1 MLKILTKE
9 KLFAMEENINTNKNF
24 YQKIKDSKTVNFI
37 NRLLSSPWGIAIIG
51 AICLLAFILEVELI
65 LYCFVAITV
74 LYICL
79 FAKDFLALMPIFV
92 FCYISPSTKNNPGIK
107 TDSMFYGPVGIAMLI
122 IVVVCV
128 TAILL
133 RIGFDKNMGYKKLFT
148 QKRSLIVGMLVL
160 GAAYLMSGIGNQ
172 NYTSIAGKNLVF
184 AALQF
189 ASIILLYFIF
199 TATINWQE
207 VRKDYF
213 AWLGVIMGLV
223 VCLQIAN
230 IYITAG
236 VIQNGVITRSKILTG
251 WGIYNNI
258 GALVSMSIPFA
269 FYLACKKKHTYIYL
283 ILATVLLVGLIC
295 SCSRGSI
302 VGGVFI
308 YAFSFIVTFFK
319 AENKKA
325 YRISSAVLIAVAVG
339 LCLIFSSTLIELFKK
354 VPSIIKNTSDNSLAF
369 NDSSRFKIYEK
380 GLHSFLQN
388 PIFGESFY
396 PTSYVPYGFSTIE
409 SFSSFFPPR
418 WHNTIIQILSSCGS
432 VGMLAYGFHRFQT
445 IKLIAKKP
453 SAEKSFIGLSILA
466 LLLMSLLDCHFFNVG
481 PTLIYSMMLAYA
493 ENIHQSNN

>member
-1 MLKILTKE
+1 MNDATAK
-9 KLFAMEENINTNKNF
+9 TNQNC
-24 YQKIKDSKTVNFI
+24 YQKIKNSKAVEFI
-37 NRLLSSPWGIAIIG
+37 NKILASPWGIAIIG
-51 AICLLAFILEVELI
+51 AICLFAHIIEVELI
-65 LYCFVAITV
+65 LYCFVAV
-74 LYICL
+74 AVVYICL
-79 FAKDFLALMPIFV
+79 FAKDFLALMPIFI

-107 TDSMFYGPVGIAMLI
+107 TDSMFYGPVGIIMLV
-122 IVVVCV
+122 IVAIAIVS
-128 TAILL
+128 ILL

-148 QKRSLIVGMLVL
+148 QKRSLIIGMLVL

-172 NYTSIAGKNLVF
+172 NYSEVAGKNLIF
-184 AALQF
+184 AAIQF

-199 TATINWQE
+199 TATIDWQS

-213 AWLGVIMGLV
+213 AWLGVIMGIV
-223 VCLQIAN
+223 VCLQIFN
-230 IYITAG
+230 IYVTAG
-236 VIQNGVITRSKILTG
+236 VIQNGVINRSKILTG

-269 FYLACKKKHTYIYL
+269 FYLACKKKHNYIYL
-283 ILATVLLVGLIC
+283 ILATFLLIGLIC

-319 AENKKA
+319 AENKKVF
-325 YRISSAVLIAVAVG
+325 RISSAVLIGVVVI

-354 VPSIIKNTSDNSLAF
+354 VPSIIKNTQDNSIAF
-369 NDSSRFKIYEK
+369 NDSSRFKIYEN
-380 GLHSFLQN
+380 GFYSFLNN

-418 WHNTIIQILSSCGS
+418 WHNTVIQILSSCGS
-432 VGMLAYGFHRFQT
+432 VGMIAYGFHRFQT

-453 SAEKSFIGLSILA
+453 STEKSFIGLSILA

-481 PTLIYSMMLAYA
+481 PTLIYSMMLAFA
-493 ENIHQSNN
+493 ENIHISNN

>member
-1 MLKILTKE
+1 M
-9 KLFAMEENINTNKNF
+9 
-24 YQKIKDSKTVNFI
+24 
-37 NRLLSSPWGIAIIG
+37 
-51 AICLLAFILEVELI
+51 
-65 LYCFVAITV
+65 
-74 LYICL
+74 
-79 FAKDFLALMPIFV
+79 
-92 FCYISPSTKNNPGIK
+92 
-107 TDSMFYGPVGIAMLI
+107 
-122 IVVVCV
+122 
-128 TAILL
+128 
-133 RIGFDKNMGYKKLFT
+133 
-148 QKRSLIVGMLVL
+148 
-160 GAAYLMSGIGNQ
+160 
-172 NYTSIAGKNLVF
+172 
-184 AALQF
+184 
-189 ASIILLYFIF
+189 LYFIF
-199 TATINWQE
+199 TATIDWQS

-213 AWLGVIMGLV
+213 AWLGVIMGIV
-223 VCLQIAN
+223 VCLQIFN

-236 VIQNGVITRSKILTG
+236 VIQDGVINRSRILTG

-269 FYLACKKKHTYIYL
+269 FYLACKKKHNYIYL
-283 ILATVLLVGLIC
+283 ILATFLLMGLIC

-319 AENKKA
+319 AENKKVF
-325 YRISSAVLIAVAVG
+325 RISSAVLIGVVVI

-354 VPSIIKNTSDNSLAF
+354 VPSIIKNTQDNSIAF
-369 NDSSRFKIYEK
+369 NDSSRFKIYEN
-380 GLHSFLQN
+380 GFYSFLNN

-432 VGMLAYGFHRFQT
+432 VGIIAYGFHRFQT

-453 SAEKSFIGLSILA
+453 SMEKSFIGLSILA

-481 PTLIYSMMLAYA
+481 PTLIYSMMLAFA